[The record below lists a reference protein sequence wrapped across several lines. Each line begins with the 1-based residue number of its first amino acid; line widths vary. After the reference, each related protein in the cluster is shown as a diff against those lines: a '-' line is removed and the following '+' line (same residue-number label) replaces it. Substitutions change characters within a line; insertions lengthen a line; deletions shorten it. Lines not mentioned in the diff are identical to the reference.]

1 MHSLQADLMV
11 VAAYGILLPQAV
23 LDAPRLGCI
32 NIHASLLPR
41 WRGAAPIQRALLA
54 GDRQTGI
61 TLMQMDAGL
70 DTGDMLAKAV
80 IDIDPGASAG
90 MLHDQLK
97 QLGADLLMQQL
108 PAIEQGSIQPLQ
120 QDDRQA
126 CYAPKLSKQE
136 ALIDWDKKAATL
148 EREVRAFNPW
158 PVSFSHLDNQPVKIW
173 TAQSVDLACSLQ
185 PGQILMHDRDA
196 IHVCCGEGVLR
207 ISELQLAGKK
217 RTTAAQLLNAR
228 DLSGASF
235 ANPE

>member
-1 MHSLQADLMV
+1 
-11 VAAYGILLPQAV
+11 
-23 LDAPRLGCI
+23 
-32 NIHASLLPR
+32 
-41 WRGAAPIQRALLA
+41 
-54 GDRQTGI
+54 
-61 TLMQMDAGL
+61 MQMDAGL

-80 IDIDPGASAG
+80 IDIDADASAG
-90 MLHDQLK
+90 TLHDQLK
-97 QLGADLLMQQL
+97 QVGAELLLQQL
-108 PAIEQGSIQPLQ
+108 PAIEQGTIQPRPQ
-120 QDDRQA
+120 VEQQA

-136 ALIDWDKKAATL
+136 ALIDWHKNAATL

-158 PVSFSHLDNQPVKIW
+158 PVSYSYLDNQPVKIW
-173 TAQSVDLACSLQ
+173 SAQSTDQACSLQ

-196 IHVCCGEGVLR
+196 IHVCCGDGVLR